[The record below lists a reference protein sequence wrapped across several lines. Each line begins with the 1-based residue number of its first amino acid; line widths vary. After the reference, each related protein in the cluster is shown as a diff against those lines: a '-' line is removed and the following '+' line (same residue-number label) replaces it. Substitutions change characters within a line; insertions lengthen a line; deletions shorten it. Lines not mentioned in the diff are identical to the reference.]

1 MAQAEP
7 ANLTAI
13 LPVVVLASS
22 VSIMSTDIYT
32 PSLPHLPEYFATTPQ
47 AVQLTISLNIIAF
60 ALAQLV
66 LGPVSDRFGRRPVML
81 TGLGLFTVA
90 SIACA
95 ASQSIGQL
103 ITMRSAQGLSA
114 AVEAGV
120 GLAIIRDLFKD
131 TDQVRA
137 LAIWGMAIS
146 ITPAAAPIL
155 GGYVHVW
162 LGWRA
167 NFWLVAACAA
177 AITFLIWRMLP
188 ESTTP
193 DRSALQPRRLGRA
206 YWQLVRNRPFMG
218 YVLVLG
224 TSLGVI
230 FAFITAGPFI
240 LIEQFSVP
248 THHYGYYQGVIVAA
262 FFLGS
267 LSANRLASRMTLR
280 RLFGVGIAI
289 FGLGAAAVPAFA
301 LLGALTPNSLVI
313 AMSVSALGLGPIF
326 AVGPSF
332 ALGFVTRNVGAA
344 SALIGSGEMLICG
357 LASGFVTALHDGSS
371 WPFAWAITLLL
382 VAACIGWR
390 MTDMPRRRSGSHTP
404 GKS

>member
-1 MAQAEP
+1 MARADT
-7 ANLTAI
+7 ANLAVI

-22 VSIMSTDIYT
+22 VSIMSTDVYT
-32 PSLPHLPEYFATTPQ
+32 PSLPHLPEYFGTTPQ
-47 AVQLTISLNIIAF
+47 AVKLTISLNILAF

-81 TGLGLFTVA
+81 IGLGLFTCA

-95 ASQSIGQL
+95 AAQSIGQL
-103 ITMRSAQGLSA
+103 IMMRVAQGLSA
-114 AVEAGV
+114 SVEAVV

-162 LGWRA
+162 FGWRL
-167 NFWLVAACAA
+167 NFWIVAACAA
-177 AITFLIWRMLP
+177 ATTFLIWRTLP
-188 ESTTP
+188 ESTVP
-193 DRSALQPRRLGRA
+193 DRSALAPRVLGRA
-206 YWQLVRNRPFMG
+206 YWDLVRNRPFIG

-224 TSLGVI
+224 ASLGMI

-240 LIEQFSVP
+240 LIEQFGVP
-248 THHYGYYQGVIVAA
+248 THHYGYYQGIIVAA

-267 LSANRLASRMTLR
+267 LGANWLASRTRLDTLFAAG
-280 RLFGVGIAI
+280 LIVY
-289 FGLGAAAVPAFA
+289 GLGATALSVLG
-301 LLGALTPNSLVI
+301 LLGALTPAPLVI
-313 AMSVSALGLGPIF
+313 TMSLIAFGMGPIF

-332 ALGFVTRNVGAA
+332 ALGFVSRNVGAA
-344 SALIGSGEMLICG
+344 SALIGSGQMLICG
-357 LASGFVTALHDGSS
+357 LASGFVTAFHDGTS
-371 WPFAWAITLLL
+371 WPFVCVTMLLLL
-382 VAACIGWR
+382 VAGIAWR
-390 MTDMPRRRSGSHTP
+390 LTGSSPRRPTT
-404 GKS
+404 

>member
-1 MAQAEP
+1 MARAEP

-103 ITMRSAQGLSA
+103 ITMRIAQGLSA
-114 AVEAGV
+114 SVEAVV

-155 GGYVHVW
+155 GGYVHV
-162 LGWRA
+162 
-167 NFWLVAACAA
+167 
-177 AITFLIWRMLP
+177 
-188 ESTTP
+188 
-193 DRSALQPRRLGRA
+193 
-206 YWQLVRNRPFMG
+206 
-218 YVLVLG
+218 
-224 TSLGVI
+224 
-230 FAFITAGPFI
+230 
-240 LIEQFSVP
+240 
-248 THHYGYYQGVIVAA
+248 
-262 FFLGS
+262 
-267 LSANRLASRMTLR
+267 
-280 RLFGVGIAI
+280 
-289 FGLGAAAVPAFA
+289 
-301 LLGALTPNSLVI
+301 
-313 AMSVSALGLGPIF
+313 
-326 AVGPSF
+326 
-332 ALGFVTRNVGAA
+332 
-344 SALIGSGEMLICG
+344 
-357 LASGFVTALHDGSS
+357 
-371 WPFAWAITLLL
+371 
-382 VAACIGWR
+382 
-390 MTDMPRRRSGSHTP
+390 
-404 GKS
+404 